1 MDGPRPSLRERRTSE
16 GETRRTARHGR
27 HCARARGRSTVS
39 RVLQFPVF
47 VVCLGLSIRRKTQHA
62 QTCLLAVRAILC
74 PDGAGRRH
82 GQCVFSNSRLLFGK
96 RPPPEAGREASR
108 GFPHNAFN
116 FILSQL
122 FPRFRFFGR
131 HTAIPPRGGSGRL
144 LNALRIRQKRHS
156 EPTWTQKTIK
166 KTAGERNFYLPLQCE
181 TRLSRREKREQLR
194 RYRIPQ
200 SAERWP
206 IRYQKHEATLQGGGG
221 SRTEKEKS
229 NASYHR

>member
-1 MDGPRPSLRERRTSE
+1 MTCYFSLFPCENRHPLAALLRAFDTLSAIFPLIGIRYLRSCSRFSLRERRTSE

-27 HCARARGRSTVS
+27 HCARARGRSPVS

-156 EPTWTQKTIK
+156 EPT
-166 KTAGERNFYLPLQCE
+166 
-181 TRLSRREKREQLR
+181 
-194 RYRIPQ
+194 
-200 SAERWP
+200 
-206 IRYQKHEATLQGGGG
+206 
-221 SRTEKEKS
+221 
-229 NASYHR
+229 